1 MSKKVK
7 QTEIEAKTEKMMFGV
22 EDAVEVLVTKYLANV
37 AAKLKPLTDALDRV
51 REANATT
58 IDRIKESIDTS
69 EYNHTSTILGISS
82 RVQDVKLNVGKT
94 IEDSNIRV
102 VLMLTDLD
110 ITGERYTPEF
120 GKFRN
125 LEMSTEIRD
134 EILASN
140 DTVET
145 AEKNVRE
152 VRNLEDTS
160 TVRRQL
166 HAKVM
171 EVKLVEAGLT
181 DIFDNE
187 EIAAILSV

>member
-1 MSKKVK
+1 MSKKIK
-7 QTEIEAKTEKMMFGV
+7 RTETQIKTEQMMFGV

-37 AAKLKPLTDALDRV
+37 AAKLKPLQDRLDRM
-51 REANATT
+51 REGHTEMLE
-58 IDRIKESIDTS
+58 RITGAVDTAK
-69 EYNHTSTILGISS
+69 YNHTSGMIGIAS
-82 RVQDVKLNVGKT
+82 RVQDVQLNVGKT
-94 IEDSNIRV
+94 IEDSTIRI

-110 ITGERYTPEF
+110 ITGERYVPEF

-125 LEMSTEIRD
+125 LPMPVEVRD
-134 EILASN
+134 EIQASKK
-140 DTVET
+140 
-145 AEKNVRE
+145 AMRE
-152 VRNLEDTS
+152 VEDVVRDVRDLEDTS

-181 DIFDNE
+181 DIFDND

>member
-1 MSKKVK
+1 
-7 QTEIEAKTEKMMFGV
+7 
-22 EDAVEVLVTKYLANV
+22 
-37 AAKLKPLTDALDRV
+37 
-51 REANATT
+51 
-58 IDRIKESIDTS
+58 
-69 EYNHTSTILGISS
+69 
-82 RVQDVKLNVGKT
+82 
-94 IEDSNIRV
+94 
-102 VLMLTDLD
+102 
-110 ITGERYTPEF
+110 
-120 GKFRN
+120 
-125 LEMSTEIRD
+125 MSTEIRD